1 MKITKLMWCA
11 LCAVVLVAF
20 SLVGCEDVDP
30 YSINSPADLQAR
42 IDSIAAAKA
51 GNAGD
56 TTHLN
61 IATAIVG
68 AENYSSPWWTDFS
81 DYFAVPANKMLTL
94 EFINHNG
101 GTQDIFKNWVLL
113 VTNEVGERGGEG
125 YAEYFALRADPFGW
139 GNGDYDA
146 GLISHNYPTID
157 GNVGSE
163 FLSIMDGAYV
173 TLQIDHSATGY
184 AFITATAVGTDG
196 TELVMTYNQPVS
208 STENITVFLV
218 AEGSYLQMKKAY
230 LLPSKITA
238 VDDVNPVSITVEG
251 TPEFVEMG
259 DENFW
264 GDAIATVTY
273 ADGSSAQVDPVDISF
288 NVVPDMTSLG
298 QKTVMVAYSKTKKGA
313 YGPAVSTFY
322 TLEVTNPITSLAV
335 TNAPNITTYYYF
347 NSDPI
352 KFNPA
357 GMVVTATYSDGTTG
371 IVANSVL
378 AFGSIPA
385 ATGAQAVD
393 ISYEGTTSTINT
405 TVPVT
410 LIQGVSQVGASDLST
425 GFWGAHTPD
434 FTVAAGMSKTFKF
447 YVYST
452 NANTWNAPV
461 TILRRA
467 DLGLG
472 AAGEF
477 AVVRMDNHGWGSGYD
492 GIATAT
498 PDWNFD
504 IFAANISGS
513 YVEITVTNNGDD
525 TADIEYDVTYANGE
539 THGQEYT
546 GVMVDSADLTTALT
560 VDGCYLVFVN

>member
-238 VDDVNPVSITVEG
+238 VEDVNPVSITVEG

-264 GDAIATVTY
+264 GDAVATVTY
-273 ADGSSAQVDPVDISF
+273 ADGSSAQVDSVDISF
-288 NVVPDMTSLG
+288 NVVPDMTTLG
-298 QKTVMVAYSKTKKGA
+298 PKTVTVAYSKTKQGA

-322 TLEVTNPITSLAV
+322 TFEVTNSIASLAI
-335 TNAPNITTYYYF
+335 TTAPNISTYYYF

-371 IVANSVL
+371 VLANSSL
-378 AFGSIPA
+378 EFGTIPA
-385 ATGAQAVD
+385 AEGAQTVD
-393 ISYEGTTSTINT
+393 VSYEGASSTVNT

-410 LIQGVSQVGASDLST
+410 LIQGVSQVGATDFST
-425 GFWGAHTPD
+425 PWWTAFSED
-434 FTVAAGMSKTFKF
+434 YTVASGTSTTVTM
-447 YVYST
+447 YCYS
-452 NANTWNAPV
+452 NNLQPYHSPS
-461 TILRRA
+461 TILRKA
-467 DLGLG
+467 DNT
-472 AAGEF
+472 EY
-477 AVVRMDNHGWGSGYD
+477 AVVRMDNFGWGDGY
-492 GIATAT
+492 ATAT
-498 PDWNFD
+498 PTSDWNWDTFS
-504 IFAANISGS
+504 ANISGS
-513 YVEITVTNNGDD
+513 RVVITVTNNGND
-525 TADIEYDVTYANGE
+525 TADIRYDVTYANGE
-539 THGQEYT
+539 THFQQYAGIT
-546 GVMVDSADLTTALT
+546 IDSSDLNFAL
-560 VDGCYLVFVN
+560 VLERAYLVIVE